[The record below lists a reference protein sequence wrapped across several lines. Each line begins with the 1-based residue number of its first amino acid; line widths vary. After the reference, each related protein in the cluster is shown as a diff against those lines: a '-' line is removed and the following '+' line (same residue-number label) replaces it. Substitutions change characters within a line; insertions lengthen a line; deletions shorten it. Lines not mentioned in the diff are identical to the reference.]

1 MRKLIYSM
9 LVSVDGY
16 VAGPDGSIGFAIP
29 DDELH
34 RAANDQLRETSVELY
49 GRRMWEVMSAHWPTA
64 DQHPGTSDEE
74 REFALLWQAA
84 EKVVFS
90 RTLTEVEHGARLV
103 RDDPV
108 EEIRRLKD
116 GNGGP
121 LAISGPTL
129 AAEAVRAGLVDQY
142 QLFLHP
148 VVLGGGLPYL
158 PPLERPLELE
168 LAEERRFG
176 SGVTFLRYL
185 A

>member
-1 MRKLIYSM
+1 M
-9 LVSVDGY
+9 LVSLDGY
-16 VAGPDGSIGFAIP
+16 VAGPDGSIDFALP
-29 DDELH
+29 DEELH
-34 RAANDQLRETSVELY
+34 RAANDELRDAELELY
-49 GRRMWEVMSAHWPTA
+49 GRRMWEVMAAHWPTA
-64 DQHPGTSDEE
+64 DQDPDLPEEE

-90 RTLTEVEHGARLV
+90 RTLTEVEHDARLV

-108 EEIRRLKD
+108 AEIRKLKGQGD
-116 GNGGP
+116 GSM
-121 LAISGPTL
+121 AISGPTV
-129 AAEAVRAGLVDQY
+129 AAEAVRAGLVDEY

-158 PPLERPLELE
+158 PPLDAPLELE

-176 SGVTFLRYL
+176 SGVTYLRYL

>member
-1 MRKLIYSM
+1 MRKLVYSM

-16 VAGPDGSIGFAIP
+16 VTDPDGSLDFARP
-29 DDELH
+29 DEELH
-34 RAANDQLRETSVELY
+34 RVASDELRESSVELY
-49 GRRMWEVMSAHWPTA
+49 GRRMWETMAAHWPTA
-64 DQHPGTSDEE
+64 DQDHDSPEEE
-74 REFALLWQAA
+74 REFARLWQAA

-103 RDDPV
+103 RDYAV

-116 GNGGP
+116 GDGGP

-129 AAEAVRAGLVDQY
+129 AAEAIRAGLVDEY
-142 QLFLHP
+142 HLFLHP

-158 PPLERPLELE
+158 PPLDTRLDLE
-168 LAEERRFG
+168 LAEERRLA
-176 SGVTFLRYL
+176 SGVTYLRYL

>member
-1 MRKLIYSM
+1 VRKLVYSM
-9 LVSVDGY
+9 LVSLDGY
-16 VAGPDGSIGFAIP
+16 VAGPDGSLDFALP

-34 RAANDQLRETSVELY
+34 RAANDELREAELELY
-49 GRRMWEVMSAHWPTA
+49 GRRMWEVMAAHWPTA
-64 DQHPGTSDEE
+64 DQDPSLPEGE

-90 RTLTEVEHGARLV
+90 RTLTEVGHDARLV
-103 RDDPV
+103 REDPV
-108 EEIRRLKD
+108 EEIRKLKD
-116 GNGGP
+116 QHGGP
-121 LAISGPTL
+121 MAISGPTL
-129 AAEAVRAGLVDQY
+129 AAEAIRAGLVDEY

-158 PPLERPLELE
+158 PPLEAKLELE

>member
-1 MRKLIYSM
+1 MRKLVYSM

-34 RAANDQLRETSVELY
+34 QAANDQLREASVELY
-49 GRRMWEVMSAHWPTA
+49 GRRMWEGMSAHWPTA
-64 DQHPGTSDEE
+64 DQLAETSEAE

-103 RDDPV
+103 SGD

-116 GNGGP
+116 GDGGP
-121 LAISGPTL
+121 LGISGPTL
-129 AAEAVRAGLVDQY
+129 AAEAVRAGLVDEY

-158 PPLERPLELE
+158 PPLEQPLDLE